1 MDNPDTLTTLDTQD
15 TGQINVRENRRD
27 SQYYNFYISYLT
39 VDNSQ
44 SILQLLYTLLDVKQ
58 QSVNITTV
66 IYLTWRW
73 TTVSQ

>member
-44 SILQLLYTLLDVKQ
+44 SILQLLYTLLDVEQ
-58 QSVNITTV
+58 QSVNNITAL
-66 IYLTWRW
+66 YLT
-73 TTVSQ
+73 

>member
-58 QSVNITTV
+58 QLVNNITV
-66 IYLTWRW
+66 IYLTWC
-73 TTVSQ
+73 

>member
-58 QSVNITTV
+58 QLVNNITV
-66 IYLTWRW
+66 IYLT
-73 TTVSQ
+73 